1 MKSLKIFGFIMFV
14 TIPLSAA
21 TKNSLV
27 KTCSEG
33 EGKFLTLQAQKEIN
47 LCFFKESGIGAKTL
61 LEFKENGEKTEALT
75 AYQKGSSGAQRG
87 GVCGSFSAELVEV
100 SDSTGQVFNLCKF
113 DDGSYIEETTL
124 WLGSGHNE
132 ELDKVL
138 SSRY

>member
-1 MKSLKIFGFIMFV
+1 MKSIKIMGFILFV
-14 TIPLSAA
+14 AMPLWAA
-21 TKNSLV
+21 TNNPLAQ
-27 KTCSEG
+27 TCSADD
-33 EGKFLTLQAQKEIN
+33 GKFWTVKGKKEIS
-47 LCFFKESGIGAKTL
+47 LCFFKEAGIGAKTL
-61 LEFKENGEKTEALT
+61 FSFKENGEKTEALT
-75 AYQKGSSGAQRG
+75 AYQKGSTGAQRG